1 MRNKLNFITVFIITI
16 AGCYNKPLTPSVQ
29 PRAINKMTQNEILDT
44 IAKKPPMGWN
54 SYNCFGGNV
63 TETEVKAN
71 ADYMAEKLKQF
82 GWEYIV
88 VDFLWYCDDINSAE
102 KMANRRPHQYI
113 DEFGRLIP
121 SVKLHPSSEGGK
133 GLKPLGGYIHSK
145 GLKFGLHI
153 MRGIP
158 RQAIEANTPVKNS
171 QVKAADIANLPD
183 TCVWYGGLTGVNMTK
198 TGAQEYYNS
207 LFELY
212 AEWGVDYIKVDDIV
226 FPYHA
231 DEIEAVRK
239 AGGICFIAHP
249 EDGTLPAFNETDIS
263 WVNWDVT
270 GYTGI
275 ELWNGFSELKS
286 VARGK
291 WDAVAYAF
299 FPAYIPHGPL
309 PETLRRW
316 DELTAQG
323 RQVVAV
329 GGSDAH
335 AQHLSMGPLHRIIFP
350 YAYHFSSINTH
361 TLVPSPLSGDLAKD
375 RKMVFDA
382 LANGHCYVGYDL
394 PAPTRGF
401 RFSAQG
407 REINAIMGDEIVSS
421 TPVTLQAKLPS
432 PAEMQLLKNG
442 KVIKSTDDEMLTYIT
457 DGPGV
462 YRIEAY
468 IHFLG
473 KMRGWVFSNPIYV
486 R

>member
-158 RQAIEANTPVKNS
+158 RQAIEANTPVRNS

-239 AGGICFIAHP
+239 AIDNCGRPIVLSLSPGPAAIGNPKHLRENANMWRISGDFWDKWPALKRQLELCRDWAPLVTEGHWPDADMLPLGKLNIRTELKNSPERFTNFSKDEQYFLMTLWSIFRSPLMIGGNMPDNDEFTLSLITNEEVIRLNQNSTNNREIRNQNGISIWTADDMENQVKYLAVFNIDDSEKIVILPVLSIETSARTLKNLWDKSAIFIAGENP
-249 EDGTLPAFNETDIS
+249 SVVIPAH
-263 WVNWDVT
+263 
-270 GYTGI
+270 G
-275 ELWNGFSELKS
+275 
-286 VARGK
+286 
-291 WDAVAYAF
+291 AVLF
-299 FPAYIPHGPL
+299 
-309 PETLRRW
+309 
-316 DELTAQG
+316 
-323 RQVVAV
+323 
-329 GGSDAH
+329 
-335 AQHLSMGPLHRIIFP
+335 
-350 YAYHFSSINTH
+350 
-361 TLVPSPLSGDLAKD
+361 
-375 RKMVFDA
+375 
-382 LANGHCYVGYDL
+382 
-394 PAPTRGF
+394 
-401 RFSAQG
+401 
-407 REINAIMGDEIVSS
+407 AI
-421 TPVTLQAKLPS
+421 QK
-432 PAEMQLLKNG
+432 
-442 KVIKSTDDEMLTYIT
+442 
-457 DGPGV
+457 
-462 YRIEAY
+462 
-468 IHFLG
+468 
-473 KMRGWVFSNPIYV
+473 
-486 R
+486 

>member
-239 AGGICFIAHP
+239 AIDNCGRPIVLSLSPGPAAIGNPKHLRENANMWRISGDFWDKWPALKRQLELCRDWAPLVTEGHWPDADMLPLGKLNIRTELKNSPERFTNFSKDEQYFLMTLWSIFRSPLMIGGNMPDNDEFTLSLITNEEVIRLNQNSTNNREIRNQNGISIWTADDMENQVKYLAVFNIDDSEKIVILPVLSIETSARTLKNLWDKSAIFIAGENP
-249 EDGTLPAFNETDIS
+249 SVVIPAH
-263 WVNWDVT
+263 
-270 GYTGI
+270 G
-275 ELWNGFSELKS
+275 
-286 VARGK
+286 
-291 WDAVAYAF
+291 AVLF
-299 FPAYIPHGPL
+299 
-309 PETLRRW
+309 
-316 DELTAQG
+316 
-323 RQVVAV
+323 
-329 GGSDAH
+329 
-335 AQHLSMGPLHRIIFP
+335 
-350 YAYHFSSINTH
+350 
-361 TLVPSPLSGDLAKD
+361 
-375 RKMVFDA
+375 
-382 LANGHCYVGYDL
+382 
-394 PAPTRGF
+394 
-401 RFSAQG
+401 
-407 REINAIMGDEIVSS
+407 AI
-421 TPVTLQAKLPS
+421 QK
-432 PAEMQLLKNG
+432 
-442 KVIKSTDDEMLTYIT
+442 
-457 DGPGV
+457 
-462 YRIEAY
+462 
-468 IHFLG
+468 
-473 KMRGWVFSNPIYV
+473 
-486 R
+486 